1 MDSKNEGRQPPPWL
15 AALFTC
21 TARTRGLPGGR
32 VRSRSFPSPFPPAKT
47 VMATRRGGP
56 PKDMKLVGSGGG
68 LSSNGTIAAEGGAN
82 GRRGCAS
89 SGWGGRVS
97 VSPSRFR
104 DLGSLEPP
112 SAHAGRPAQ
121 PSAQSG
127 AGGDRPRRRP
137 HRSRALNDICG
148 KNAAGAGPA
157 CVPPTNEKGRAPP
170 PGGTRPRSS
179 SQTGGGRSTDQR
191 RRRRRRVP
199 RPESAGRG
207 HATRR
212 PRR

>member
-32 VRSRSFPSPFPPAKT
+32 VRSRSFPSPFPSGQNRHGHASRWT
-47 VMATRRGGP
+47 TQGHEIGGVRRRAVEQWH
-56 PKDMKLVGSGGG
+56 DSGGG
-68 LSSNGTIAAEGGAN
+68 RGQWSARVCQFGL
-82 GRRGCAS
+82 GR
-89 SGWGGRVS
+89 
-97 VSPSRFR
+97 PSFRFPQQFR

-137 HRSRALNDICG
+137 HRSRALNDILRQERG
-148 KNAAGAGPA
+148 RRWAGLRPA
-157 CVPPTNEKGRAPP
+157 NKRER
-170 PGGTRPRSS
+170 PGTTSRRHPASVKFAN
-179 SQTGGGRSTDQR
+179 R
-191 RRRRRRVP
+191 RRQVY
-199 RPESAGRG
+199 
-207 HATRR
+207 
-212 PRR
+212 